1 MKAKIS
7 SSLIQGKIKAPQSKS
22 LGIRLIFLS
31 LLTKVNLNITQELSD
46 DLLVAKNAV
55 NALKEDKD
63 YVYLGGSGTTL
74 RMLIPIVLALGK
86 RIKMDGDE
94 TLRKRPLK
102 AIIKA
107 LKSARFSSNSL
118 PLTIEGKLEKETEI
132 EGWESSQYI
141 SGLIYAYHIIGG
153 GKIKIIPPISSRS
166 YIEMTVDL
174 FNRMGSDV
182 KFEGNEIYVNPKP
195 LRSYE
200 GEIPGDYALAS
211 FYALASLLTGGKVE
225 ISGLYDPPEYFGDH
239 NVIEIFSK
247 MNAKSYYSTS
257 WVVEASEEYSPIK
270 INVNDVPDLAV
281 SIATLSAIA
290 NGSSEIQGVERLR
303 IKESDRISTIISTLS
318 EFGVEARYT
327 NCSIIIKGKKR
338 EEIKKGRV
346 ICPLDHRIAMMSG
359 VLSLINGGEVDNAE
373 CVKKSNPL
381 FWQDLIKLGGR
392 ISLE

>member
-7 SSLIQGKIKAPQSKS
+7 NSYIQGKINAPLSKS

-31 LLTKVNLNITQELSD
+31 LLTKVALHVSQELSD
-46 DLLVAKNAV
+46 DLLVARNSV
-55 NALKEDKD
+55 NALKEGKD
-63 YVYLGGSGTTL
+63 YVYLRGSATTL
-74 RMLIPIVLALGK
+74 RMFIPIALALGK
-86 RIKMDGDE
+86 RIKIDGDE
-94 TLRKRPLK
+94 TLRRRPLS

-107 LKSARFSSNSL
+107 LRSAKFSSNSL
-118 PLTIEGKLEKETEI
+118 PLIIEGKLENETEI

-141 SGLIYAYHIIGG
+141 SGLIYAYHMIGG

-174 FNRMGSDV
+174 FNRLGSDV

-211 FYALASLLTGGKVE
+211 FYALASLLTKGKVE
-225 ISGLYDPPEYFGDH
+225 ILGLYDPPDYFGDH
-239 NVIEIFSK
+239 NIVEIISK
-247 MNAKSYYSTS
+247 MGAKSYYLNS
-257 WVVEASEEYSPIK
+257 WIVEATDEYLPIK
-270 INVNDVPDLAV
+270 ININDVPDLAI

-290 NGSSEIQGVERLR
+290 NGNSEIQGVERLK

-318 EFGVEARYT
+318 EFGVKARYVSS
-327 NCSIIIKGKKR
+327 SIIIEGKKR
-338 EEIKKGRV
+338 EEIKRGRI
-346 ICPLDHRIAMMSG
+346 ICPADHRIAMMSG
-359 VLSLINGGEVDNAE
+359 VLSLVNGGEVDNAE
-373 CVKKSNPL
+373 CVNKSNPL
-381 FWQDLIKLGGR
+381 FWQDLIKLGGK